1 MPEWTHYLQPAAA
14 GLLIGIVG
22 LRVPQSMGAGYSF
35 IDQALQSQYTW
46 EILAVLGFAKI
57 LTTSLS
63 FVSGTPG
70 GMFAPTLFIG
80 AMIGGSIGG
89 LEHHFFPQI
98 NASVGPFALVGMG
111 TFFAGF
117 LRVPIT
123 SVFMVLETTGNYSII
138 LPVMISNT
146 IAYLISRKYQDVALF
161 DLLARQDDLEL
172 PSMEEQRE
180 QVVLRVEDAMRKP
193 ASPSLQAGDTLARAL
208 EVAEHSPEEI
218 LLVRFPTGR
227 WTSISRKELWAK
239 AGQLPKDTL
248 LREILSTGRLPVLHP
263 DQRLDDVLR
272 YIQGHE
278 VLPVVSRAGSRML
291 EGVLS
296 LPDILVAYQK
306 SA

>member
-1 MPEWTHYLQPAAA
+1 
-14 GLLIGIVG
+14 
-22 LRVPQSMGAGYSF
+22 MGTGYPY
-35 IDQALQSQYTW
+35 IDQALHSQYTW
-46 EILAVLGFAKI
+46 QILLLLGFAKI
-57 LTTSLS
+57 LTTSMS

-80 AMIGGSIGG
+80 GMIGGAIGG

-98 NASVGPFALVGMG
+98 SASVGPFALVGMG

-123 SVFMVLETTGNYSII
+123 SVFMVLETTGNYSIV

-146 IAYLISRKYQDVALF
+146 IAYLISRKYQHMALF
-161 DLLARQDDLEL
+161 DLLAKQDDLEL

-180 QVVLRVEDAMRKP
+180 QVVLRVEDAMRKSES
-193 ASPSLQAGDTLARAL
+193 ASLQASDTLARAL
-208 EVAEHSPEEI
+208 EIAETSTEEV

-227 WTSISRKELWAK
+227 WASITRQDL
-239 AGQLPKDTL
+239 KDTSEKHPKESL
-248 LREILSTGRLPVLHP
+248 LREILPSSRLPVLHP

-272 YIQGHE
+272 FIQGHG
-278 VLPVVSRAGSRML
+278 VLPVVSRAGSRKL

-296 LPDILVAYQK
+296 LPDVLAAYQK
-306 SA
+306 SS